1 MLRIENLHAYYDAV
15 EALKGI
21 DMQVE
26 RGKMTCLI
34 GSNGAGKSTLLNAI
48 SGMIHKTGSIIF
60 NGNTDISNLNS
71 RQIAKL
77 GIAHVP
83 EGRHVFPGL
92 TTQENLEMGAIS
104 WHGLFGRRNFGREL
118 EMVYELF
125 PRLKERHKQLAW
137 SMSGGEQ
144 QMLAIGRGL
153 MSRPKLL
160 LLDEPSMGLAPV
172 LVDELFDRIVEIN
185 KTGMTVLLNEQNA
198 RIAMRISDYTYVI
211 EQGKICMHGPSSE
224 LKDDPRI
231 ISAYLGVRQDEIMK
245 EIVTEGTKEPT

>member
-77 GIAHVP
+77 
-83 EGRHVFPGL
+83 
-92 TTQENLEMGAIS
+92 
-104 WHGLFGRRNFGREL
+104 
-118 EMVYELF
+118 
-125 PRLKERHKQLAW
+125 
-137 SMSGGEQ
+137 
-144 QMLAIGRGL
+144 
-153 MSRPKLL
+153 
-160 LLDEPSMGLAPV
+160 
-172 LVDELFDRIVEIN
+172 
-185 KTGMTVLLNEQNA
+185 
-198 RIAMRISDYTYVI
+198 
-211 EQGKICMHGPSSE
+211 
-224 LKDDPRI
+224 
-231 ISAYLGVRQDEIMK
+231 
-245 EIVTEGTKEPT
+245 